1 MSNQPNRKNEE
12 VRRANRTIQTRT
24 FILMLV
30 LGVGLFVL
38 LFFKLYQLQIV
49 RHEELQEL
57 AVDQQTRS
65 NVVTASR
72 GTIYDRNGNILA
84 ISATAETVFLSP
96 KELNEELAK
105 EETAWTKDFLAENLA
120 KILDINAESILKKM
134 ERTNSQYEIIKLRAD
149 EDVANQVRQF
159 INDNKIRGVY
169 LVTDAKRYYP
179 YSTLACHVI
188 GFVGNDNVGLYGLEA
203 RYENELEGQ
212 TGLVVTA
219 KNGAGTDMLYEYE
232 RYYDAKNG
240 DDLVLTLDST
250 VQYYLEK
257 GIEEMADKF
266 DAANGATGVVM
277 NAKTGAILGMASYPN
292 YDLNDFSTLQDG
304 KLKSAVKN
312 GKASLGDMQ
321 LRQWRNKALN
331 DTYEPGSTFKVLTLS
346 AALEEGVINENTT
359 FNCSGSI
366 HVLDAN
372 IHCSNTSGH
381 GHETLKETV
390 GNSCN
395 PAFITYGLRLG
406 NEKFYE
412 YMKNFGLMDETGVDL
427 DGEAT
432 GIFMEPDKFSKLD
445 LAYYAFGQNFNV
457 TPIALIAAQAACING
472 GYLHSPYV
480 VEQVQDDGGN
490 VVYQHDDTPIRQVIS
505 EETSAQVRDILES
518 VVSGPGG
525 TGKNA
530 YVPGYRIGGKT
541 GSSQNIDSVDH
552 ITVSFAGFAPADDPE
567 IVVLLAYD
575 WPRPA
580 VHEGNTTAGGVYI
593 SGGNMAAPMAGE
605 LIANILDYL
614 GYTKT
619 VDNTAGGVTVPD
631 LRGSTVEETA
641 AALSSLNLNY
651 RTSGEGGF
659 VTDQIPTAG
668 SSIPKGSTIVLY
680 LGTERVI
687 QTAEMPNLGG
697 MTYESAVAAMEE
709 RGLYLTGTGTS
720 PEGRVFR
727 QTVDPGA
734 VLDVGT
740 VVEVQFADTVGID
753 ELGANWSEWKWANQE
768 EAQAQQETP
777 NE

>member
-65 NVVTASR
+65 TEVTASR

-445 LAYYAFGQNFNV
+445 LACYAFGQNFNV

-505 EETSAQVRDILES
+505 EETSAKVRECLEY
-518 VVSGPGG
+518 VVASG
-525 TGKNA
+525 TGKNGQVA
-530 YVPGYRIGGKT
+530 GYRIGGKT
-541 GSSQNIDSVDH
+541 GTADKGQTGDIV
-552 ITVSFAGFAPADDPE
+552 VSFLCFAPADDPQV
-567 IVVLLAYD
+567 IMLITMD
-575 WPRPA
+575 TPSR
-580 VHEGNTTAGGVYI
+580 TTGTYP
-593 SGGNMAAPMAGE
+593 SGGNMVAPTSSQIMSE
-605 LIANILDYL
+605 ILPYL
-614 GYTKT
+614 GIEPTYSAEELLGADTTVPNVVGMTVDEAAEKLKSKGFGYKT
-619 VDNTAGGVTVPD
+619 VGDGD
-631 LRGSTVEETA
+631 K
-641 AALSSLNLNY
+641 
-651 RTSGEGGF
+651 
-659 VTDQIPTAG
+659 VTDQTPAG
-668 SSIPKGSTIVLY
+668 SAIIPGKSTVILYAGAEKPDKKCTVPQLVGKTPSEANSAATNAGLLIRFSGTTDSESGSVRVLSQSEKE
-680 LGTERVI
+680 G
-687 QTAEMPNLGG
+687 
-697 MTYESAVAAMEE
+697 SKVAA
-709 RGLYLTGTGTS
+709 
-720 PEGRVFR
+720 
-727 QTVDPGA
+727 
-734 VLDVGT
+734 GT
-740 VVEVQFADTVGID
+740 VITVQ
-753 ELGANWSEWKWANQE
+753 LGDMSVSD
-768 EAQAQQETP
+768 
-777 NE
+777 